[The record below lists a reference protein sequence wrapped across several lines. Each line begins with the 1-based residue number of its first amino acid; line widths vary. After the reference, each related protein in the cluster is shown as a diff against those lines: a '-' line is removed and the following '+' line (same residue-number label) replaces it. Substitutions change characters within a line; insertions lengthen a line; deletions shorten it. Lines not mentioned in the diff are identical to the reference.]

1 MNEFMLFVEVRTLSY
16 NPSQTNFS
24 KKKKEVKKKKKRKV
38 KRKKREPWLEAHCR
52 GKA

>member
-24 KKKKEVKKKKKRKV
+24 KKKKKGEVKEKKRKM
-38 KRKKREPWLEAHCR
+38 KRRKKGVA
-52 GKA
+52 

>member
-24 KKKKEVKKKKKRKV
+24 KKKKKKGEVKEKKKRKM
-38 KRKKREPWLEAHCR
+38 KRKKRGAV
-52 GKA
+52 A